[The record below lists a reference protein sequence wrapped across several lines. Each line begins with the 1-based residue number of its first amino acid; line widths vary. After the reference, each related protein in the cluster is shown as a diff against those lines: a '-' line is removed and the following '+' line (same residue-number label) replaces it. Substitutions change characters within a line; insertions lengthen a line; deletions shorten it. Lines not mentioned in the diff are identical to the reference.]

1 MCSADSIRDAGRGEY
16 VKERE
21 EGELKLLL
29 PAARKQRLPVI
40 KKTLFALRT
49 LCQRERDSFSC
60 LFNSGRVIFA
70 PFAVLMKSEDEEKQ
84 LTRPFF
90 HHDKYGFISRPF

>member
-1 MCSADSIRDAGRGEY
+1 MVLPLLSASNSITLLLLCCAGSWSGESNFCVQCGQY
-16 VKERE
+16 QRRRQGRIRKRKRERE

-49 LCQRERDSFSC
+49 PPARERFFF
-60 LFNSGRVIFA
+60 L
-70 PFAVLMKSEDEEKQ
+70 PF
-84 LTRPFF
+84 
-90 HHDKYGFISRPF
+90 

>member
-1 MCSADSIRDAGRGEY
+1 VLAHGAERATFVCSADSIRDAGRGEY
-16 VKERE
+16 VKESERE

-49 LCQRERDSFSC
+49 PPARERFFF
-60 LFNSGRVIFA
+60 L
-70 PFAVLMKSEDEEKQ
+70 PF
-84 LTRPFF
+84 
-90 HHDKYGFISRPF
+90 